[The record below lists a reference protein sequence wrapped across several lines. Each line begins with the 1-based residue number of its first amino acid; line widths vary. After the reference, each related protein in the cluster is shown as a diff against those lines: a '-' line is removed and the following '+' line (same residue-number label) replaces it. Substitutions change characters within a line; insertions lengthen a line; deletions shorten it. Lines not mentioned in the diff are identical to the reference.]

1 MQLQSDLQTTLM
13 LYRDTSLLDSHHLT
27 QTTLLTTAAEIHTMA
42 LAADDFIQL
51 QHAVK

>member
-1 MQLQSDLQTTLM
+1 MQLQSDLHTALM
-13 LYRDTSLLDSHHLT
+13 LYRDTSLLNSHQLT